1 MKTQHGKNFTSIY
14 ALAAVGA
21 IMLFIPI
28 LAQQTRAQKTH
39 NFNFAASQS
48 RLNFELHN
56 ETGYEITEVYV
67 SPNNTDDWQEDVLGQ
82 DTLANH
88 ESVNIK
94 FSRQKQ
100 DYWDLKVVF
109 KGGKESVW
117 YKFDLSQ
124 ITDITISFRN
134 GKAYSTTKNGG

>member
-1 MKTQHGKNFTSIY
+1 MQNRNSNISRRLAVLITF
-14 ALAAVGA
+14 ALSV
-21 IMLFIPI
+21 MLLPT
-28 LAQQTRAQKTH
+28 ACTQKTN
-39 NFNFAASQS
+39 NFNIAASQS

-56 ETGYEITEVYV
+56 ETGYEIIEVYV
-67 SPNNTDDWQEDVLGQ
+67 SPNTTEDWQEDILGQ
-82 DTLANH
+82 DTLPNKQ
-88 ESVNIK
+88 SVNIK
-94 FSRQKQ
+94 FSRSKQ

>member
-1 MKTQHGKNFTSIY
+1 MKKSTAYGLRGLVT
-14 ALAAVGA
+14 LAAIFALSMVFMPA
-21 IMLFIPI
+21 AV
-28 LAQQTRAQKTH
+28 AQQTH
-39 NFNFAASQS
+39 NFTVAATQS

-56 ETGYEITEVYV
+56 ETGYEINEVYV
-67 SPNNTDDWQEDVLGQ
+67 SPNNSDDWEEDVLGQ
-82 DTLANH
+82 DTLPNH
-88 ESVNIK
+88 ESVNIT

-100 DYWDLKVVF
+100 DYWDVKVVF

>member
-1 MKTQHGKNFTSIY
+1 MHNRNSNIARKLAVLS
-14 ALAAVGA
+14 ALALAV
-21 IMLFIPI
+21 MLMPTA
-28 LAQQTRAQKTH
+28 LAQKTN
-39 NFNFAASQS
+39 NFNIAATQS

-67 SPNNTDDWQEDVLGQ
+67 SPNTTEDWQEDILGQ
-82 DTLANH
+82 DTLPNNQ
-88 ESVNIK
+88 SVNIK
-94 FSRQKQ
+94 FSRSKQ

-109 KGGKESVW
+109 KGGRESVW

>member
-1 MKTQHGKNFTSIY
+1 MQNRNSNIPRRLAVLITL
-14 ALAAVGA
+14 ALAV
-21 IMLFIPI
+21 MLMPTA
-28 LAQQTRAQKTH
+28 LAQKTN
-39 NFNFAASQS
+39 NFDIAASQS

-67 SPNNTDDWQEDVLGQ
+67 SPNTTDDWQEDVLGQ
-82 DTLANH
+82 DTLANK

-94 FSRQKQ
+94 FSRSKH

>member
-1 MKTQHGKNFTSIY
+1 MQNRNSNIPRRLAILITF
-14 ALAAVGA
+14 ALSV
-21 IMLFIPI
+21 MLMPTAF
-28 LAQQTRAQKTH
+28 AQKTN
-39 NFNFAASQS
+39 NFNIAASQS

-56 ETGYEITEVYV
+56 ETGYEIIEVYV
-67 SPNNTDDWQEDVLGQ
+67 SPNTAGDWQEDILGQ
-82 DTLANH
+82 DTLPNK

-94 FSRQKQ
+94 FSRSKQ

>member
-1 MKTQHGKNFTSIY
+1 MKNTTSY
-14 ALAAVGA
+14 ALRGLIVLAAIVTLSTVFA
-21 IMLFIPI
+21 PAP
-28 LAQQTRAQKTH
+28 LAQQTHKFTM
-39 NFNFAASQS
+39 AATQS

-56 ETGYEITEVYV
+56 ETGYEINEVYV
-67 SPNNTDDWQEDVLGQ
+67 SPNNSNDWEEDVLGQ
-82 DTLANH
+82 DTLPNH
-88 ESVNIK
+88 ESVDIK

-109 KGGKESVW
+109 KGGKESIW

>member
-1 MKTQHGKNFTSIY
+1 MQNRNSSIPRSLAVLI
-14 ALAAVGA
+14 ALALSV
-21 IMLFIPI
+21 MLMPTAF
-28 LAQQTRAQKTH
+28 AKKAN
-39 NFNFAASQS
+39 NFNVAASQS

-67 SPNNTDDWQEDVLGQ
+67 SPNTTEDWQEDILGQ
-82 DTLANH
+82 DTLPNK

-94 FSRQKQ
+94 FSRSKQ

>member
-1 MKTQHGKNFTSIY
+1 MKNVTRRSLRRLTFLFTILTLATMPIPSVLAHGTGAYNFT
-14 ALAAVGA
+14 
-21 IMLFIPI
+21 
-28 LAQQTRAQKTH
+28 
-39 NFNFAASQS
+39 ASQA

-56 ETGYEITEVYV
+56 ETGYQIDEVYV
-67 SPNNTDDWQEDVLGQ
+67 APNKATDWEEDILGQ

-94 FSRQKQ
+94 FSRQKH
-100 DYWDLKVVF
+100 DFWDLRVVF
-109 KGGKESVW
+109 KGGKESIW

-124 ITDITISFRN
+124 ITDITISFKN